1 MKVDLQLLTKNH
13 NHTLNFYEAN
23 LKAKDI
29 DQLEVLDVLI
39 FPIELVHSVGQILA
53 AIHLALDNL
62 ADDVSM
68 LDFKLAV
75 RDLFYN
81 KKKAFRSY
89 YDKYVVVFFD
99 SNPNFRGKGN
109 WDGQLRSVKSQEYCD
124 IEQLRKTYG
133 ITDRQLEVNEEYDGH
148 ILTALNL
155 QAVKLFN

>member
-13 NHTLNFYEAN
+13 NHTLNFFEAN

-39 FPIELVHSVGQILA
+39 FPIELVHSVKQILA

-68 LDFKLAV
+68 LEFKLAV

-81 KKKAFRSY
+81 KKKAFRSF
-89 YDKYVVVFFD
+89 YDRYAVVFFD
-99 SNPNFRGKGN
+99 SNPNFRGKNN
-109 WDGQLRSVKSQEYCD
+109 WDGQLKSLKSMEYCD
-124 IEQLRKTYG
+124 MEQIRKTYG
-133 ITDRQLEVNEEYDGH
+133 ITDRQLEVSPEYDEH

-155 QAVKLFN
+155 QALKLFN